1 MSVKDPLNPWNYKP
15 WWCQPWSIL
24 LTGVVI
30 ITGSWVL
37 AKTLWITLIVTT
49 PILVWWF
56 YFLWLWPRLLRLSS
70 LELMNRQPD
79 QESEPSETIYTS
91 DK

>member
-24 LTGVVI
+24 LTGAVI
-30 ITGSWVL
+30 IAGSWVL
-37 AKTLWITLIVTT
+37 AKTLWITLLVAT

-56 YFLWLWPRLLRLSS
+56 YFLWLWPHLLRLSR
-70 LELMNRQPD
+70 LELTNRQPN
-79 QESEPSETIYTS
+79 QELESIETIRPS
-91 DK
+91 NE

>member
-70 LELMNRQPD
+70 LELMNRQPA
-79 QESEPSETIYTS
+79 QESESSETIYTS

>member
-1 MSVKDPLNPWNYKP
+1 MSIKDPLNPWNYKP

-37 AKTLWITLIVTT
+37 AKTLWITVIVTT
-49 PILVWWF
+49 PILIWWF

-79 QESEPSETIYTS
+79 QESESC
-91 DK
+91 DVL

>member
-24 LTGVVI
+24 LTGAVM

-37 AKTLWITLIVTT
+37 AKTPWITLMVTT
-49 PILVWWF
+49 PILLWWF

-70 LELMNRQPD
+70 LERTNRQPE
-79 QESEPSETIYTS
+79 QELEPGATLNLS
-91 DK
+91 DE

>member
-37 AKTLWITLIVTT
+37 AKTLWITVIVTT